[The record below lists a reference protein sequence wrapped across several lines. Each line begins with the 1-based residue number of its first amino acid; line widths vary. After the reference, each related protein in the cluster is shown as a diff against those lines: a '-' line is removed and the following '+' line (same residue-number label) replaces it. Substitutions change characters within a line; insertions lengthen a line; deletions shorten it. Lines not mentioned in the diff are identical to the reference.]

1 MTNIFLRIR
10 KNYLTPHI
18 WNISILPFKAVIFKR
33 AYRIVAPRPTPA
45 PMEMHINLLSTS
57 MRGIKT
63 LQLSLN
69 FPGRLVT
76 VAKIPAQTS
85 SLSLSFQGKCS
96 DYCKNPRL
104 NNLITA
110 GFQGRKQTLCILSKT
125 SSNLS
130 SPLQWFDIFALYIPQ
145 AGQIITCLKVV
156 MGICYLGM
164 EKNPCQG
171 KRKQSLIW
179 L

>member
-1 MTNIFLRIR
+1 MLLVKPDSFYLIGTERQKKIMTNIFLRIR

-18 WNISILPFKAVIFKR
+18 WNIRILPFKATIFRR
-33 AYRIVAPRPTPA
+33 AYGIVAPRPTPA

-76 VAKIPAQTS
+76 VAKIPAQTFL
-85 SLSLSFQGKCS
+85 LSLCFQGKFS

-104 NNLITA
+104 NNLITP
-110 GFQGRKQTLCILSKT
+110 GIQGRKQTLCILPKT
-125 SSNLS
+125 SSNPS
-130 SPLQWFDIFALYIPQ
+130 SPVQTGLTFLPF
-145 AGQIITCLKVV
+145 TSLK
-156 MGICYLGM
+156 LD
-164 EKNPCQG
+164 K
-171 KRKQSLIW
+171 
-179 L
+179 

>member
-18 WNISILPFKAVIFKR
+18 WNIRILPFKATIFRR
-33 AYRIVAPRPTPA
+33 AYGIVAPRPTPA

-76 VAKIPAQTS
+76 VAKIPAQTFL
-85 SLSLSFQGKCS
+85 LSLCFQGKFS

-104 NNLITA
+104 NNMITP
-110 GFQGRKQTLCILSKT
+110 GIQVRKQTLCILPKT
-125 SSNLS
+125 SSNPS
-130 SPLQWFDIFALYIPQ
+130 SPVQTGLTFLPF
-145 AGQIITCLKVV
+145 TSLK
-156 MGICYLGM
+156 LD
-164 EKNPCQG
+164 K
-171 KRKQSLIW
+171 
-179 L
+179 

>member
-10 KNYLTPHI
+10 KKFLTPHI
-18 WNISILPFKAVIFKR
+18 WNIRILSLKAVIFKR
-33 AYRIVAPRPTPA
+33 AYGIVVPRPTPA

-85 SLSLSFQGKCS
+85 LLSLSFQGKFS

-104 NNLITA
+104 NNLITP
-110 GFQGRKQTLCILSKT
+110 GFQGRKQTPCILPKT

-130 SPLQWFDIFALYIPQ
+130 SPERFDVFAFYIPHS
-145 AGQIITCLKVV
+145 GQIMTCLKVV
-156 MGICYLGM
+156 MGFCYLGV
-164 EKNPCQG
+164 EKNPCLD